1 MFEVIPAIDLSGGRL
16 ALLGPDGPAPAA
28 AFDGDPLA
36 AARAFAAAGARW
48 IHVVDLDL
56 AFHGEARS
64 LDTLSAIAELGPS
77 VQAAGGVRS
86 DADVRVLLDAGA
98 SRVVV
103 GSAGLADPPAV
114 ARLIATH
121 GAGLVVGLEVAGDRI
136 RSRGREPVDLE
147 LMPTLGWLVASDVH
161 RLLVTAV
168 ERVAGL
174 GGPDVSAIRRVA
186 RAGRPVLAA
195 GGIAGTEHLR
205 AVREAG
211 AAGAVVGR
219 AALEGNL
226 DLAAVFPTGR

>member
-1 MFEVIPAIDLSGGRL
+1 VFEVIPAIDLSGGRL

-36 AARAFAAAGARW
+36 AARGFAAAGARW

-56 AFHGEARS
+56 AFHGEARN
-64 LDTLSAIAELGPS
+64 LETLSAIAELGPS
-77 VQAAGGVRS
+77 VQAAGGVRN
-86 DADVRVLLDAGA
+86 DAEVRALLDTGA
-98 SRVVV
+98 SRVVL
-103 GSAGLADPPAV
+103 GSVALADPEQV

-121 GAGLVVGLEVAGDRI
+121 GARLVVGLEVAGDRI

-147 LMPTLGWLVASDVH
+147 LMPTLGWLAASDVH
-161 RLLVTAV
+161 RFLVTTV

-174 GGPDVSAIRRVA
+174 GGPDVWTIRRVV

-195 GGIAGTEHLR
+195 GGIARTEHLR
-205 AVREAG
+205 DVRAAG

-219 AALEGNL
+219 AALEGVL
-226 DLAAVFPTGR
+226 DLAAVVAAGP